1 MGAQGSFWL
10 SLFTKE
16 HLRGSISSWIR
27 ADLEGCC
34 SVTELS
40 RLIYA
45 LLKVPVL
52 APAESCCLIHQGCQW
67 LEQLGCCWED
77 ASDPGTLKYL
87 PWRVESDTLESKC
100 ACARFT
106 CRCCWWCGWGTQARW
121 QKTGSWANWCP
132 VLPSVSIWTPLANG
146 ICAPSQSLN

>member
-16 HLRGSISSWIR
+16 HLRGSIFSWIR

-40 RLIYA
+40 RLILA

-106 CRCCWWCGWGTQARW
+106 CRCCWCSLA
-121 QKTGSWANWCP
+121 KNWLLGELMASPAFCKH
-132 VLPSVSIWTPLANG
+132 LNTSRKWYMCSFSVPELIGIW
-146 ICAPSQSLN
+146 SR